1 MSNQPNKTNGA
12 KPAVRKKKN
21 LLDDRRVRLALSVLG
36 AIVAWMV
43 VTIIVQPGTTNT
55 IYNVPVDYTYDSAA
69 YTSRG
74 LSIVSA
80 EDKTVNLKLSGD
92 GYTIGGLSASDFV
105 VYPDWSSVRDSG
117 EKTLRLLVRG
127 ANGLLNGVT
136 VTMEGSDNTVDVV
149 FDVVEEKTLPVT
161 ITTNYLTI
169 ADGYILYST
178 DVSKENITLSGP
190 SSELDKVATCTAEV
204 TYSGEK
210 TLRLLVR
217 GANGLLNGVTVTME
231 GSDNTV
237 DVVFDVVEEKTLPV
251 TATTN
256 YLRIADGY
264 ILYSTEVSKE
274 TVTLSGP
281 SSELSKVATCTA
293 EASYNSELTESVTL
307 DTPLRFY
314 TSGGKEVKFQ
324 YTTLEESNVDV
335 TLQVYKTATMPVKVN
350 FINAPRGFD
359 NSVLSYALSCKQLK
373 VAGPAEKIDALSTL
387 SIGTIDLSTFSLNKV
402 YEMPIELPT
411 DIYLLDNIS
420 TITVSF
426 DCSGLET
433 KTMNLPASC
442 VQVVNLPAT
451 YQLTVETE
459 RLMNV
464 ILCGPKGAMETL
476 TPEQVVIEIDAE
488 DFAVATGQQNIAC
501 RLYVPSNGKIFA
513 LGSYVLQCRI
523 ESN

>member
-1 MSNQPNKTNGA
+1 MRI
-12 KPAVRKKKN
+12 AVVGTGYVG
-21 LLDDRRVRLALSVLG
+21 LVSGTCLAE
-36 AIVAWMV
+36 
-43 VTIIVQPGTTNT
+43 T
-55 IYNVPVDYTYDSAA
+55 
-69 YTSRG
+69 
-74 LSIVSA
+74 
-80 EDKTVNLKLSGD
+80 
-92 GYTIGGLSASDFV
+92 
-105 VYPDWSSVRDSG
+105 
-117 EKTLRLLVRG
+117 
-127 ANGLLNGVT
+127 GVT
-136 VTMEGSDNTVDVV
+136 VTCVDVNNAKIELLNNGGMPIYEPGLAELVTRNREDGRLFFTTSLKEALKDADAV
-149 FDVVEEKTLPVT
+149 FIAVGTPPDEDGSADLHYVLDVAREIGEIINDYIVVVTKSTVPVG
-161 ITTNYLTI
+161 TNY
-169 ADGYILYST
+169 
-178 DVSKENITLSGP
+178 
-190 SSELDKVATCTAEV
+190 KVKGVIQAAL
-204 TYSGEK
+204 GK
-210 TLRLLVR
+210 R
-217 GANGLLNGVTVTME
+217 G
-231 GSDNTV
+231 V

-293 EASYNSELTESVTL
+293 EASYDSELTESVTL
-307 DTPLRFY
+307 NTPLRFY

-335 TLQVYKTATMPVKVN
+335 TLQVYKTATLPVKVN

-433 KTMNLPASC
+433 KTMNLPSSC

>member
-1 MSNQPNKTNGA
+1 MSTAPKKPDGT
-12 KPAVRKKKN
+12 KPAIKPAGGMLN
-21 LLDDRRVRLALSVLG
+21 DRRIRLLLAIVG
-36 AIVAWMV
+36 AIIAWMA
-43 VTIIVQPGTTNT
+43 VTIVVQPGTTKT
-55 IYNVPVDYTYDSAA
+55 ISNVPVDFTYDSSA

-80 EDKTVNLKLSGD
+80 PEKFVNLKLSGD
-92 GYTIGGLSASDFV
+92 GYTIGSLQASDFV

-117 EKTLRLLVRG
+117 EKNLRLQVRSQST
-127 ANGLLNGVT
+127 LLTGVS
-136 VTMEGSDNTVDVV
+136 VSIEG
-149 FDVVEEKTLPVT
+149 
-161 ITTNYLTI
+161 
-169 ADGYILYST
+169 G
-178 DVSKENITLSGP
+178 
-190 SSELDKVATCTAEV
+190 
-204 TYSGEK
+204 
-210 TLRLLVR
+210 
-217 GANGLLNGVTVTME
+217 
-231 GSDNTV
+231 DNTV

-307 DTPLRFY
+307 NTPLRFY

-335 TLQVYKTATMPVKVN
+335 TLQVYKTATLPVKVN

-387 SIGTIDLSTFSLNKV
+387 SIGTIDLSTFTLNKV
-402 YEMPIELPT
+402 YELPIELPS

-420 TITVSF
+420 TITLSF

-433 KTMNLPASC
+433 KTMNLPSSC
-442 VQVVNLPAT
+442 VQVVNLPST

-464 ILCGPKGAMETL
+464 TLCGPKAALETL
-476 TPEQVVIEIDAE
+476 TPEQVVVEIDAE
-488 DFAVATGQQNIAC
+488 DFSVATGQQNIAC

>member
-1 MSNQPNKTNGA
+1 MNNFAEAAKWFAKVPESYSLTHYKYDYETEKYIPAGISSDDFNGYSEISPLIFSNGFKRLFSVPAASQLTDVMYEQYPYLNKEHNKATLTAALMQLEKESQMMTEKGA
-12 KPAVRKKKN
+12 R
-21 LLDDRRVRLALSVLG
+21 
-36 AIVAWMV
+36 
-43 VTIIVQPGTTNT
+43 
-55 IYNVPVDYTYDSAA
+55 AA
-69 YTSRG
+69 YMLANYYYNISPTGYYRNIPAYFTDNSYYW
-74 LSIVSA
+74 SA
-80 EDKTVNLKLSGD
+80 
-92 GYTIGGLSASDFV
+92 
-105 VYPDWSSVRDSG
+105 
-117 EKTLRLLVRG
+117 
-127 ANGLLNGVT
+127 
-136 VTMEGSDNTVDVV
+136 
-149 FDVVEEKTLPVT
+149 
-161 ITTNYLTI
+161 
-169 ADGYILYST
+169 
-178 DVSKENITLSGP
+178 
-190 SSELDKVATCTAEV
+190 
-204 TYSGEK
+204 
-210 TLRLLVR
+210 LRLLVR

-293 EASYNSELTESVTL
+293 EASYSSELTESVTL
-307 DTPLRFY
+307 NTPLRFY

-335 TLQVYKTATMPVKVN
+335 TLQVYKTATLPVKVN

-433 KTMNLPASC
+433 KTMNLPSSC

>member
-117 EKTLRLLVRG
+117 EKTL
-127 ANGLLNGVT
+127 
-136 VTMEGSDNTVDVV
+136 
-149 FDVVEEKTLPVT
+149 
-161 ITTNYLTI
+161 
-169 ADGYILYST
+169 
-178 DVSKENITLSGP
+178 
-190 SSELDKVATCTAEV
+190 
-204 TYSGEK
+204 
-210 TLRLLVR
+210 
-217 GANGLLNGVTVTME
+217 
-231 GSDNTV
+231 
-237 DVVFDVVEEKTLPV
+237 PV

-293 EASYNSELTESVTL
+293 EASYDSELTESVTL
-307 DTPLRFY
+307 NTPLRFY

-335 TLQVYKTATMPVKVN
+335 TLQVYKTATLPVKVN

-464 ILCGPKGAMETL
+464 TLCGPKGAMETL

>member
-1 MSNQPNKTNGA
+1 MSTAPKKDNGT
-12 KPAVRKKKN
+12 KPAVTHSKSI
-21 LLDDRRVRLALSVLG
+21 LDDRRIRLALAVLG
-36 AIVAWMV
+36 AVIAWMV
-43 VTIIVQPGTTNT
+43 VTIIVQPGTTNM
-55 IYNVPVDYTYDSAA
+55 IYNVPVDYTYDSSA

-92 GYTIGGLSASDFV
+92 GYTIGGLAASDFV

-117 EKTLRLLVRG
+117 EKNLRLLVRG
-127 ANGLLNGVT
+127 ANSLLNGIT
-136 VTMEGSDNTVDVV
+136 VTIDGSDNTVDVV

-161 ITTNYLTI
+161 TTTNYLTI
-169 ADGYILYST
+169 S
-178 DVSKENITLSGP
+178 
-190 SSELDKVATCTAEV
+190 
-204 TYSGEK
+204 
-210 TLRLLVR
+210 
-217 GANGLLNGVTVTME
+217 
-231 GSDNTV
+231 
-237 DVVFDVVEEKTLPV
+237 
-251 TATTN
+251 
-256 YLRIADGY
+256 DGY

-281 SSELSKVATCTA
+281 SSELDKVATCTA
-293 EASYNSELTESVTL
+293 EVTYTGELDSSVTL
-307 DTPLRFY
+307 ETPLRFY
-314 TSGGKEVKFQ
+314 TSGGTEVKFE
-324 YTTLEESNVDV
+324 YTELEESTVDV
-335 TLQVYKTATMPVKVN
+335 TLQVYKMATLPVNVT

-359 NSVLSYALSCKQLK
+359 NSVLVYALSRQQLK

-387 SIGTIDLSTFSLNKV
+387 SIGTIDLSTFSLNKT
-402 YEMPIELPT
+402 YEMPIDLPS

-420 TITVSF
+420 SITVSF
-426 DCSGLET
+426 DCSNLET
-433 KTMNLPASC
+433 KTLNLPSSC
-442 VQVVNLPAT
+442 VQVVNLPST
-451 YQLTVETE
+451 YQLTVETD

-488 DFAVATGQQNIAC
+488 DFSVATGQQNIAC